1 MNKFREW
8 YVRNQDEIT
17 WFIIGWMSLAVIDD
31 LVAHNY
37 IWAAI
42 NFVILYIN
50 YQLRI
55 ARLS

>member
-17 WFIIGWMSLAVIDD
+17 WFIIGWISLTIIDD
-31 LVAHNY
+31 LIAHNY

-50 YQLRI
+50 YQLRT